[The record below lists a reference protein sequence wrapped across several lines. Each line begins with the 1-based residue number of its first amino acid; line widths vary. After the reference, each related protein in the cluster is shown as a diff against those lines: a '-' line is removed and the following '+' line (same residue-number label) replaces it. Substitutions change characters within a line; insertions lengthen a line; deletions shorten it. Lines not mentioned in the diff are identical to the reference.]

1 MLQLLK
7 ESISQFCNPPIIKAL
22 GGKYLGMWFI
32 LKGFK
37 NLRAFFRNIISVGKM
52 KISMKR

>member
-7 ESISQFCNPPIIKAL
+7 ESSQFCNPPIIKAL

-37 NLRAFFRNIISVGKM
+37 NLRAFFTNIISVGKM
-52 KISMKR
+52 KIPMKR